1 MLAPHWPAAAPLL
14 LVTALRHGAL
24 GAAINGP
31 KLLMLDWM
39 ALPNGVKRDFNGKK
53 VPWVALLH
61 LAKEEVEEM
70 GTFRNK
76 TTTIERKSK
85 FGINTGTLAIL
96 MDDANG
102 NTWVMKGF
110 QLGMTPA
117 YTFEEFVAD
126 APGRFKALPPGW
138 KVRTKLLDQ
147 DLVLVPETG
156 IATIISDE
164 FFNAYDKAGPG
175 YSNYKP

>member
-1 MLAPHWPAAAPLL
+1 VLAPHWPAAAPLL

-85 FGINTGTLAIL
+85 FGINTGTHAIL
-96 MDDANG
+96 GDRPSEQNTDSSLFASYRGISNG
-102 NTWVMKGF
+102 KSASH
-110 QLGMTPA
+110 Q
-117 YTFEEFVAD
+117 Y
-126 APGRFKALPPGW
+126 RC
-138 KVRTKLLDQ
+138 RTKWRSTSFATPSNIACKIDSQPLPMA
-147 DLVLVPETG
+147 PEQSLEICCFTG
-156 IATIISDE
+156 KNNDFRGFS
-164 FFNAYDKAGPG
+164 AG
-175 YSNYKP
+175 